1 MTKLEKIKVG
11 VIGLGCR
18 GYGLLETVLVPMC
31 EQNILE
37 IVSVCDSY
45 EDRTLVSA
53 DFVEQKINKRPKCTT
68 DWNEVVCDEDVNA
81 VLVLTSWEDHV
92 KICIASM
99 EAGKPVGV
107 EVGGAYKLQDC
118 FDLVACYERT
128 GVHCMML
135 ENCCYGRRELMAL
148 NMSRKGLFGS
158 VVHCSGGYMHDL
170 REEIIN
176 GDINRHYRQRNYLT
190 RNCENYPTHEL
201 GPIMSVLDINNGN
214 RFVSL
219 VSVASC
225 AKGLNEFA
233 KAHRGEDHF
242 LSTCKFAQGDIV
254 TTLITCAGG
263 EIIRL
268 TLDTTLIRP
277 YYSREFTVR
286 GTKGMCEETMHG
298 HYTYILE
305 GMEEGVYNNKEEF
318 YAKYDHPLHKE
329 YAEMQAVGDHGG
341 IDWLVLRAFV
351 ESVKSGTNT
360 PIDAYDTASWLA
372 IGPLSEMSIANGN
385 TAVAIPDFTNG
396 RWFRREEPN
405 TGKYSLDVVITDN
418 KTPIKP

>member
-1 MTKLEKIKVG
+1 MAKLEKIKVG

-254 TTLITCAGG
+254 TTVLTCADG
-263 EIIRL
+263 RTATL
-268 TLDTTLIRP
+268 TLDTTLPRI
-277 YYSREFTVR
+277 YSRGFTVR
-286 GTKGMCEETMHG
+286 GTKGMYCADGDYVHLDGENEWALLSDKIGNAENYSEE
-298 HYTYILE
+298 YE
-305 GMEEGVYNNKEEF
+305 
-318 YAKYDHPLHKE
+318 HPIWKE
-329 YAEMQAVGDHGG
+329 YRKNPIGG
-341 IDWLVLRAFV
+341 HDGMDWLVYNAFAESLR
-351 ESVKSGTNT
+351 EGITP
-360 PIDAYDTASWLA
+360 PIDTYDTATLMCITA
-372 IGPLSEMSIANGN
+372 LSEISVANNG
-385 TAVAIPDFTNG
+385 APLEIPDFTSG
-396 RWFRREEPN
+396 KWKEKRETEKSSYTLRN
-405 TGKYSLDVVITDN
+405 
-418 KTPIKP
+418 